1 MESETPYFESP
12 APTTTLGNNTPAR
25 PRSRSGQAARR
36 LALFLSLTL
45 AAAAVVMLV
54 SFVFGG
60 EPQPRITAKS
70 FEQIKIVDVSDVSDD
85 ESTHFS
91 RFMDEHAKSYP
102 TREQHMLR
110 KRIFVDNLR
119 RINQHNK
126 EHAAGQHAWTMRMN
140 HFGDLSP
147 EEFKMRYTGYLGR
160 SPGVAH
166 LHAKNTKAVASQTNV
181 TTKSS
186 VDWVSSGAVTDVKN
200 QGSCGSCW
208 SFSTTG
214 AVEGL
219 VYIKTGTLT
228 SLSEQDLIDCSGN
241 YGNNACN
248 GGLMDYAFEYV
259 MAKGLDTESDYPY
272 EEKLDST
279 CSHSSHTPAVA
290 AGFVTGYTDVTASV
304 TALKAAVAQQPVSVA
319 IEADQSSFQFYSSGV
334 LTSSCGTSLDHGVLL
349 VGYGTDSSSGTGY
362 WKVKNSWGSS
372 WGEDGFI
379 RLSSDVSQSGGQ
391 CGILMSASYPTA
403 E

>member
-1 MESETPYFESP
+1 METETPYFESATINP
-12 APTTTLGNNTPAR
+12 TINRAPTNTRNDTTR
-25 PRSRSGQAARR
+25 RR
-36 LALFLSLTL
+36 LAILLSLTL
-45 AAAAVVMLV
+45 ATAAIVFVVFADAGA
-54 SFVFGG
+54 SD
-60 EPQPRITAKS
+60 EPLITTKS
-70 FEQIKIVDVSDVSDD
+70 IDFVDVSDMTD
-85 ESTHFS
+85 EEQAHFHK
-91 RFMDEHAKSYP
+91 FMAEHGKSYS
-102 TREQHMLR
+102 TREEHESR

-119 RINQHNK
+119 KINQHNK
-126 EHAAGQHAWTMRMN
+126 EHASGQHTWTMKIN

-147 EEFKMRYTGYLGR
+147 KEFKQQYTGYAGR

-166 LHAKNTKAVASQTNV
+166 LHAKNTKNLAVHTNL

-186 VDWVSSGAVTDVKN
+186 VDWVTAGAVTPVKD

-219 VYIKTGTLT
+219 VQIQTGKLI
-228 SLSEQDLIDCSGN
+228 SLSEQDLIDCSGT

-272 EEKLDST
+272 EGTKDSA
-279 CSHSSHTPAVA
+279 CSHSSYTQSVA

-319 IEADQSSFQFYSSGV
+319 IEADQNSFQFYSSGV
-334 LTSSCGTSLDHGVLL
+334 LTSSCGTSLDHGVLV
-349 VGYGTDSSSGTGY
+349 VGYGTDSDSGTGY
-362 WKVKNSWGSS
+362 FKVKNSWGSS
-372 WGEDGFI
+372 WGEDGYI

-391 CGILMSASYPTA
+391 CGILNMASFPTA
-403 E
+403 D